1 MSVYDYI
8 KEKVDSVSTT
18 QYESGRKLEGKTDS
32 VMRTGYCPEI
42 DVPPVFNDD
51 QEKYYK
57 AFIGVSRRDIELG
70 CIDKHVKNTLI
81 SCYLAQPQ

>member
-42 DVPPVFNDD
+42 DVPPVN
-51 QEKYYK
+51 E
-57 AFIGVSRRDIELG
+57 S
-70 CIDKHVKNTLI
+70 
-81 SCYLAQPQ
+81 